1 MSLDITPARPGAD
14 PARPHCDLR
23 LPPLSQASRAVG
35 APSWTAEAALL
46 IASLHRAAEVA
57 FFTWRAQ
64 QPDGGV
70 APPPAPSAQP
80 EPDAASR
87 TAVSSLQAAQA
98 LDAAAVRR
106 RAISAALQHDLAT
119 AMPLRDAATS
129 RSTGVGIIHLSD
141 DDAETR
147 STFQLP
153 PGLASDWL
161 SHLIA
166 EADDDESDEGDDADE
181 SVVRAAMGGASE
193 STRERNTTR
202 GSSTRHDVVDAAFR
216 ALSGL
221 STGESEHDVWQ
232 RMIRDLALPSSY
244 PPAPLARMASARA
257 RELTIP
263 RQLPHPV
270 WARRYPGA
278 AGDWLRAEL
287 SRRAA
292 GHRERTQT
300 GPRRVNQ
307 HSESRAHRAPDN
319 EVRSAVEF
327 LQETT
332 LPLDE
337 RGAVTIRTTT
347 VGNVLRARAQASAP
361 ATRVTRGPNYTSSSR
376 PARRS
381 IESMTA
387 SLGLDRF
394 EQRRGADQVTS
405 SPPTSDRTEE
415 IARLERSAAAAARVA
430 DLVQQQRVR
439 RGQALSEARAGVAS
453 ARSEA
458 PARSRAVRGGLD
470 FLARLRELD
479 GSSSSASAPAEDRAQ
494 SAVYANARPVFPWYS
509 GSAHE
514 EPPVASSSSWFEA
527 ARERQDA
534 QAGEERRAAEA
545 REAARQ
551 RYGFMPPDDVD
562 EPAPFPRLRT
572 EESQSN
578 HAQRQRNR
586 IATVVAERDSE
597 VPSMRLAA
605 EGWTLIDPAANTV
618 PSAADEAASSR
629 DDGRWLFDGPA
640 QPSRRFSASPMAL
653 EPTLSPPPIISAAQ
667 WAAEHNGAR
676 TASLDDP
683 RALRRPRRLASLTTE
698 DVTAA
703 ARSSAS
709 SPITASPTAGSPFG
723 LDRAGPGVFP
733 ALRRAEYHGAGTP
746 RQAVSSPP
754 PSADAFLRLNAAD
767 AWANSE
773 AERDFQ
779 SRLDG
784 SDVRQP
790 AAAGAATPSS
800 LRIERASQA
809 VSSAS
814 DEDRDMQ
821 QLRDLSSRFNREMA
835 ERREE
840 LREAETRLR
849 IAVAQRRQEL
859 DQLRF
864 RQGRI
869 GRVVESPAVASQQAL
884 QHGSTEE
891 GAFAPGSSPEQR
903 VASGTTPAAST
914 LVQRRASRDAN
925 PVLRPYHRH
934 ERREAAAHAASESSL
949 TAPDA
954 EAEHLIPSVRHAS
967 MTAQSSPTLA
977 VETAP
982 EADDKETSAVDEQR
996 DVEGFGSSSA
1006 PSRAA
1011 PSLVVEQS

>member
-1 MSLDITPARPGAD
+1 MSLDIPPARPGAD

-64 QPDGGV
+64 QPDGGATPA
-70 APPPAPSAQP
+70 APAAHSEP
-80 EPDAASR
+80 EAASSR

-106 RAISAALQHDLAT
+106 RAISAALQHDLAS
-119 AMPLRDAATS
+119 AMPLRDAAS
-129 RSTGVGIIHLSD
+129 RSTGAGMIDISD

-147 STFQLP
+147 SVFQLP

-166 EADDDESDEGDDADE
+166 EADDESDNDGDAADD
-181 SVVRAAMGGASE
+181 SVVRAAMGGTSDG
-193 STRERNTTR
+193 TRERDTARRTA
-202 GSSTRHDVVDAAFR
+202 GSGPRHDVVDAAFR

-292 GHRERTQT
+292 GHRERTQS

-307 HSESRAHRAPDN
+307 HTESRAARASAAP
-319 EVRSAVEF
+319 ESEMRSAVEV

-347 VGNVLRARAQASAP
+347 VGNVLRARAQASAS
-361 ATRVTRGPNYTSSSR
+361 AARSNRGHIYTSSSR

-387 SLGLDRF
+387 SLGLERHD
-394 EQRRGADQVTS
+394 QRRGADQASS
-405 SPPTSDRTEE
+405 SPPSSDRTEE
-415 IARLERSAAAAARVA
+415 IARSERSAAAAARVA

-453 ARSEA
+453 TGSEA

-470 FLARLRELD
+470 YLARLRELD
-479 GSSSSASAPAEDRAQ
+479 ASSSGAAPAEDRTEA
-494 SAVYANARPVFPWYS
+494 SAYAHARPVFPWYS
-509 GSAHE
+509 ASAHE
-514 EPPVASSSSWFEA
+514 EPPVVSSSSWFEA
-527 ARERQDA
+527 ARERQSA
-534 QAGEERRAAEA
+534 QAEEERRAAEA
-545 REAARQ
+545 REAARR

-562 EPAPFPRLRT
+562 EVAPCPRLRT
-572 EESQSN
+572 EDSQSN

-605 EGWTLIDPAANTV
+605 EGWTLIGECNDDARCKADTDALADPAANTV
-618 PSAADEAASSR
+618 PSAADEATGAR

-640 QPSRRFSASPMAL
+640 QPSRRFSASPMQL
-653 EPTLSPPPIISAAQ
+653 EPTLSPPPIISGAQ
-667 WAAEHNGAR
+667 WAAGHGGAP
-676 TASLDDP
+676 AAPLDDP

-703 ARSSAS
+703 ARSSGAS
-709 SPITASPTAGSPFG
+709 SPSSAGPSAGSAFG
-723 LDRAGPGVFP
+723 HDRAGPGILH
-733 ALRRAEYHGAGTP
+733 ALRHAEDHRTGTP
-746 RQAVSSPP
+746 RQAVSSSP
-754 PSADAFLRLNAAD
+754 PSTDAFLRLNAAD

-779 SRLDG
+779 SRLDASDAG
-784 SDVRQP
+784 QRASAAAPAPLSPRVERAARSDVP
-790 AAAGAATPSS
+790 A
-800 LRIERASQA
+800 REDEREADVQH
-809 VSSAS
+809 
-814 DEDRDMQ
+814 
-821 QLRDLSSRFNREMA
+821 LRDLSLRFNREMSA
-835 ERREE
+835 RREE
-840 LREAETRLR
+840 LREAETRIR
-849 IAVAQRRQEL
+849 AAVARSHQERVQEL
-859 DQLRF
+859 DEIF
-864 RQGRI
+864 AEYGGF
-869 GRVVESPAVASQQAL
+869 GRVGETPAAAHDSTSVLESAPVG
-884 QHGSTEE
+884 GS
-891 GAFAPGSSPEQR
+891 GPEQR
-903 VASGTTPAAST
+903 TPGVTAPDASAF
-914 LVQRRASRDAN
+914 VERHASRD
-925 PVLRPYHRH
+925 PGFVQPPSHPQ
-934 ERREAAAHAASESSL
+934 EPREAAAHAVSQ
-949 TAPDA
+949 
-954 EAEHLIPSVRHAS
+954 PS
-967 MTAQSSPTLA
+967 QSSML
-977 VETAP
+977 ES
-982 EADDKETSAVDEQR
+982 EAGIEVDDKDVSATGEAGDAR
-996 DVEGFGSSSA
+996 GPSGSSVS
-1006 PSRAA
+1006 
-1011 PSLVVEQS
+1011 